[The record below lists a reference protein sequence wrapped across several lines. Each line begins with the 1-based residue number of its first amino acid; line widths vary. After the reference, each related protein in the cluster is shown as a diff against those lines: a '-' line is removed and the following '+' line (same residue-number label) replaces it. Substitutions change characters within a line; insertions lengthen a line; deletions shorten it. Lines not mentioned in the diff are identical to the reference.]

1 MNSPSTLRR
10 YAVRAKCKKCALI
23 LTAPLLLSLF
33 PAVLKAQVSAN
44 CTGGLALKLSA
55 PESSQGTMLRVE
67 LDNAASLAEVRGE
80 WAGKEVS
87 FWPDEAHPD
96 IRKSFIGVD
105 LEQSPGTAKFVVTAK
120 RDGGESVGCTAD
132 VAIQAGHFVVEKLAV
147 DEKFVQPNPEDQK
160 RAEQESKRLH
170 EIYAGRTPEK
180 YWNGTFRFPIAGPRQ
195 GTNFGSRRV
204 FNGVARP
211 PHSGLDIHA
220 STGTVVHASQRG
232 KVALAG
238 NLYYAGNAVLLD
250 HGMGVYTFYCH
261 LSKINVKEGDL
272 VDAGAVLGLVG
283 ATGRVTGPH
292 LHWGLEVNE
301 ARVNPLQLLPPI
313 PTRKKSGTARK
324 SRP

>member
-1 MNSPSTLRR
+1 MNSESTFRKH
-10 YAVRAKCKKCALI
+10 AVRAKLKKCALI
-23 LTAPLLLSLF
+23 LAVQILLSLF
-33 PAVLKAQVSAN
+33 PATLKAQVSAN
-44 CTGGLALKLSA
+44 CTGELALKLSA

-67 LDNAASLAEVRGE
+67 LAKPGGLADVKGE
-80 WAGKEVS
+80 WAGKEIF
-87 FWPDEAHPD
+87 FWPDETHPD
-96 IRKSFIGVD
+96 IRKSFLGVD
-105 LEQSPGTAKFVVTAK
+105 LEQAPGTAKFVVTAK
-120 RDGGESVGCTAD
+120 RENGESVECTAD
-132 VAIQAGHFVVEKLAV
+132 LTIQAGHFVVEKLAV

-160 RAEQESKRLH
+160 RAEQEGKRLH

-180 YWNGTFRFPIAGPRQ
+180 YWNGAFRFPISGPRQ

-204 FNGVARP
+204 FNGVTRP

-220 STGTVVHASQRG
+220 STGTPVRASQRG

-272 VDAGAVLGLVG
+272 VDAGALLGLVG

-301 ARVNPLQLLPPI
+301 ARVNPLQILPPI
-313 PTRKKSGTARK
+313 PTRKKS
-324 SRP
+324 

>member
-1 MNSPSTLRR
+1 MD
-10 YAVRAKCKKCALI
+10 AMRAKRKKCALI
-23 LTAPLLLSLF
+23 FSAAFLLSIF
-33 PAVLKAQVSAN
+33 PATLKAQASAK
-44 CTGGLALKLSA
+44 CTGGLALKLTA
-55 PESSQGTMLRVE
+55 PESAQGTLLRVD
-67 LDNAASLAEVRGE
+67 LANSAGLAEVKGE
-80 WAGKEVS
+80 WAGKEIS
-87 FWPDEAHPD
+87 FWPDPADPN
-96 IRKSFIGVD
+96 IRKSFLGVD
-105 LEQSPGTAKFVVTAK
+105 LEQAPGPGKFVVTAK
-120 RDGGESVGCTAD
+120 RENGESASCTAD

-160 RAEQESKRLH
+160 RAEQETQRLH
-170 EIYAGRTPEK
+170 EIYARRTPEK
-180 YWNGTFRFPIAGPRQ
+180 YWNGAFQFPVAGPRQ

-220 STGTVVHASQRG
+220 SAGTPVHASQRG

-261 LSKINVKEGDL
+261 LSKIDVKEGDL
-272 VDAGAVLGLVG
+272 VDAGALLGLVG

-301 ARVNPLQLLPPI
+301 ARVNPLQILPPN
-313 PTRKKSGTARK
+313 PVRKKSRVAGK
-324 SRP
+324 SPQ